1 MRPPRG
7 VPISACNG
15 TGHEDPLGGDDDTTT
30 HSGGGGHLQRDNT
43 YTDPKTRSHQA
54 GRGPRPAIGLV
65 GRSELTNVE
74 SEQMEGMSGDNEPRT
89 YAELTAPT
97 EGYTPVDMGTT
108 NEMS

>member
-1 MRPPRG
+1 M
-7 VPISACNG
+7 
-15 TGHEDPLGGDDDTTT
+15 
-30 HSGGGGHLQRDNT
+30 
-43 YTDPKTRSHQA
+43 
-54 GRGPRPAIGLV
+54 
-65 GRSELTNVE
+65 VE

>member
-30 HSGGGGHLQRDNT
+30 HSGGGGIRTLIQKHGVIRQDEAPAQPLDL
-43 YTDPKTRSHQA
+43 SA
-54 GRGPRPAIGLV
+54 GQ
-65 GRSELTNVE
+65 SSQMVE

-108 NEMS
+108 DEMS